1 MTIQPSTKP
10 EQDRRKVT
18 DHEEYWNGFF
28 EEKPIM
34 IGMMESK
41 VSDKDDEMLI
51 TTVGRGICVCLNDKE
66 LKTGGLIHIL
76 EPQSLKGNQQS
87 LQSEINNL
95 IRPVLETLTS
105 KGAEP
110 ENIKAKLFGCGHLS
124 PSDKE
129 EEARLLYG
137 LVRECLSRNQI
148 NVSMEDM
155 GQAVGR
161 RIHFFPK
168 NGKAVRRLLQ
178 RQVDRDVLIERENT
192 FNQNYTY

>member
-1 MTIQPSTKP
+1 MLD
-10 EQDRRKVT
+10 QDRRKVT
-18 DHEEYWNGFF
+18 NHEEYWNGFF

-34 IGMMESK
+34 VGMMESV

-51 TTVGRGICVCLNDKE
+51 TTAGRGIAVCLNDKE

-87 LQSEINNL
+87 LQNKITDL
-95 IRPVLETLTS
+95 ISPVLDALTS
-105 KGAEP
+105 KGAKP
-110 ENIKAKLFGCGHLS
+110 ENIKAKLFGCGKLS
-124 PSDKE
+124 QSDKE
-129 EEARLLYG
+129 EDVRLLYG
-137 LVRECLSRNQI
+137 LVHECLSRNHI
-148 NVSMEDM
+148 NISMEDM

-192 FNQNYTY
+192 FNQNYSD

>member
-1 MTIQPSTKP
+1 MTIQSSTTP

-34 IGMMESK
+34 VGMMESR
-41 VSDKDDEMLI
+41 VSNQDNVMLI
-51 TTVGRGICVCLNDKE
+51 TTVGRGIAVCLNDKE

-76 EPQSLKGNQQS
+76 ESQSLKGNQQS
-87 LQSEINNL
+87 LQHEIDNL
-95 IRPVLETLTS
+95 ISPVLETLTLKGS
-105 KGAEP
+105 KP
-110 ENIKAKLFGCGHLS
+110 ENIKAKLFGCGQLS
-124 PSDKE
+124 PNDKE
-129 EEARLLYG
+129 EDARLLYG
-137 LVRECLSRNQI
+137 LVRECLSRNNI
-148 NVSMEDM
+148 NISMEDM

-178 RQVDRDVLIERENT
+178 RQVDRDVLIERENSL
-192 FNQNYTY
+192 NK